1 MTQVPSIRL
10 KPTDT
15 AFLNTQSFNDGVI
28 FYDSSKNTLVLMD
41 GRTRGGFEL
50 LRADLSNIS
59 SGNLNF
65 GSASITATSFIGD
78 GSQLTNLPIP
88 ANIATQTYVNTAVTT
103 AFNTKA
109 TTLTLGTV
117 RVDGTT
123 ILIDSNGVISSVG
136 GGGGGGGVDLTA
148 FSIAAEPSPS
158 GNGSLTYNNTNGVF
172 TYTPPD
178 LSIFLTSYTETDT
191 LQSVTSRGAVT
202 TAAITINNSLDTDSL
217 VVSGLSSLDDVT
229 AVDVTISGTL
239 YTKNIINTGTG
250 VPRWTSG
257 SDFIIDAAG
266 DINVVGSKITNL
278 ATPLQSSD
286 AANKAYVDSA
296 ASAFQGGTVSGAIN
310 ITNTTQSTNKDT
322 GALIVNGG
330 VGVENDIYA
339 GGIIY
344 VFDALSSTYS
354 PVLTSASGG
363 YNGGIISGTVF
374 INNSTNGTTTTTG
387 NALRVLGSVGIQ
399 GNLNVGPDAFF
410 NGIRFGRGA
419 ASALGSNTNV
429 AVGGGTGNDAPLAV
443 NVSGLRN
450 IAVGYKTLAGITSST
465 DNVAVGYNAG
475 ALRTGGN
482 SNVIVGAEALTAG
495 SGGSN
500 TAVGAGALGL
510 SLGDTSTALGH
521 DALRNSDGS
530 GNIGIGYLSGHALL
544 TGNSNVIIGSNDG
557 ATIDGTSNNVIISD
571 GAGIIVI
578 QSDATGKVTIPSN
591 LPSSS
596 STSGALVI
604 TGGVGIGGAINTA
617 GKITVSANDAA
628 SSTSTGSI
636 VTLGGIGA
644 AGDIYAAAFYG
655 DGANLTNITATG
667 FAGGTVAGLTSFTFS
682 GTGSAATSTTTGAV
696 RVTGG
701 IGVQGRVHAGNF
713 NGVVVPTA
721 ATAPGANAFVRTDG
735 SGYTYTNYINSNTAA
750 NENPVVSQ
758 IVVTN
763 ASDNFY
769 RKSSIANLATYL
781 QPSMRSSF
789 FWTGGGTITVNA
801 SAYVIWSSRMIVINQ
816 GNGTTSATVGYWDIT
831 CPTSG
836 TITGAGGATNS
847 TATVNGILV
856 PAFHTLYY
864 ILPIGSNQSSLAAN
878 FRLVNYTTAIEIPYN
893 WIPIC
898 QRNGDDGVFTFQ
910 NGIQL
915 EPGQSIASIH
925 ATQTRQFDSL
935 GVGTAPSG
943 TAGEI
948 RATNEITAY
957 FSSDRNL
964 KENIVPI
971 ENALGKLRQITG
983 VMFDWTDE
991 EIANRGGE
999 DGYFVRKHDTGII
1012 AQDVE
1017 PVLPEVVATRT
1028 DGYKA
1033 VKYEKL
1039 AGLIIQAINELADQV
1054 DEIKKKLN

>member
-1 MTQVPSIRL
+1 M
-10 KPTDT
+10 
-15 AFLNTQSFNDGVI
+15 A
-28 FYDSSKNTLVLMD
+28 
-41 GRTRGGFEL
+41 
-50 LRADLSNIS
+50 
-59 SGNLNF
+59 LNF
-65 GSASITATSFIGD
+65 PNDPLLNAEYVSGTTTWVWNGVVWRVK
-78 GSQLTNLPIP
+78 PIQD
-88 ANIATQTYVNTAVTT
+88 IATVAQVNSIFATP
-103 AFNTKA
+103 A
-109 TTLTLGTV
+109 TTTTLGTV
-117 RVDGTT
+117 KVDGTT
-123 ILIDSNGVISSVG
+123 ITINPTTGVISSVG
-136 GGGGGGGVDLTA
+136 GGPGGGVDLTA
-148 FSIAAEPSPS
+148 FSVAEEPTAS
-158 GNGSLTYNNTNGVF
+158 GDGSLTYSNTTGVF

-178 LSIFLTSYTETDT
+178 LSTFLTSYTETDT
-191 LQSVTSRGAVT
+191 LQSVTTRGAST
-202 TAAITINNSLDTDSL
+202 TAAITINNSLDVDSL
-217 VVSGLSSLDDVT
+217 IVSGLSSLDDIT
-229 AVDVTISGTL
+229 AVDVTLSGTL
-239 YTKNIINTGTG
+239 YTKNIVNTGTG

-278 ATPLQSSD
+278 ATPLQSTD

-296 ASAFQGGTVSGAIN
+296 ASAFSGGTVTGAIN
-310 ITNTTQSTNKDT
+310 ITATTQSTNKDT

-344 VFDALSSTYS
+344 VYDTLSSTYS

-387 NALRVLGSVGIQ
+387 NALRVLGSVGIG
-399 GNLNVGPDAFF
+399 GNLNVGPDAYF

-419 ASALGSNTNV
+419 GSALGSNTNV
-429 AVGGGTGNDAPLAV
+429 GIGGGTGNDTPLAV

-450 IAVGYKTLAGITSST
+450 IAIGYKTLSGITSST

-475 ALRTGGN
+475 SIRTGGN
-482 SNVIVGAEALTAG
+482 SNVAIGADSLTSG
-495 SGGSN
+495 SGSSN
-500 TAVGAGALGL
+500 TAIGAGALGL
-510 SLGDTSTALGH
+510 SLGATSTAIGH
-521 DALRNSDGS
+521 DALLNSDGS
-530 GNIGIGYLSGHALL
+530 SNIAVGYLSGHALL
-544 TGNSNVIIGSNDG
+544 TGNNNVIIGSNDG
-557 ATIDGTSNNVIISD
+557 ATIDGTSNNIIISD

-578 QSDATGKVTIPSN
+578 QSDATGKVTIPVN
-591 LPSSS
+591 IPSSS
-596 STSGALVI
+596 STTGSLVVA
-604 TGGVGIGGAINTA
+604 GGLGISGAINTA
-617 GKITVSANDAA
+617 GKITVSASDAA
-628 SSTSTGSI
+628 TSVSTGSI

-644 AGDIYAAAFYG
+644 AGNIHAAAFYG
-655 DGANLTNITATG
+655 DGSNLTNITATG
-667 FAGGTVAGLTSFTFS
+667 FAGGTVSGLTSFTFS

-721 ATAPGANAFVRTDG
+721 STAPGANAFVRTDG
-735 SGYTYTNYINSNTAA
+735 SGYTYTNYINSNTSA

-758 IVVTN
+758 IIVTN
-763 ASDNFY
+763 AGDNFY
-769 RKSSIANLATYL
+769 RKSSVANLATYL
-781 QPSMRSSF
+781 QPNMRGDF

-801 SAYVIWSSRMIVINQ
+801 SGYVLWSTRMIVINQ
-816 GNGTTSATVGYWDIT
+816 GFGTTSATSGYWDIT

-856 PAFHTLYY
+856 PIFHTLYY
-864 ILPIGSNQSSLAAN
+864 ILPIGSTVTSLPAN
-878 FRLVNYTTAIEIPYN
+878 FRLVNYTSAIEIPYN

-898 QRNGDDGVFTFQ
+898 QRNGDDGTFNFQ
-910 NGIQL
+910 NGTRL
-915 EPGQSIASIH
+915 RLSESATASLTGS
-925 ATQTRQFDSL
+925 AYPQFSAL
-935 GVGTAPSG
+935 GVGTAASG
-943 TAGEI
+943 TTGEI

-957 FSSDRNL
+957 YSSDRTL

-991 EIANRGGE
+991 EIAKRGGE
-999 DGYFVRKHDTGII
+999 DGYFVRKHDTGVI

-1017 PVLPEVVATRT
+1017 PQLPEVVATRE
-1028 DGYKA
+1028 DGTKA

-1054 DEIKKKLN
+1054 DELKKKVG